1 MIDFIKTNRWALAAL
16 AICLAALFA
25 VNAWTLEHTRG
36 AYNAFEI
43 LFL

>member
-1 MIDFIKTNRWALAAL
+1 MIDFIKTNRWTLFALV
-16 AICLAALFA
+16 ICLAALFF
-25 VNAWTLEHTRG
+25 VNAWTLERTRG